1 MAERA
6 DVPTLFGG
14 RLPGLAL
21 CLALALG
28 AALASPFLKSMTGGF
43 TLPPIV
49 LALLAGMALNALAD
63 DPRVRPG
70 VDYAVK
76 KLLRYAIALLGFK
89 IAFSD
94 ILALGPG
101 VAWLV
106 IFSMTVTVVAGVR
119 LAQFLD
125 RVPGFGALAG
135 AACAVCGA
143 SATLATATVVPEY
156 PQKKADIAFTVVMA
170 NGVST
175 LVMFAYPALAV
186 LFGFSERQTGILL
199 GLTIHDMAQVVGA
212 GYAVSETAGNT
223 AVIVKLFRIMLLLP
237 VVVLIGLWL
246 KRLQPASTEG
256 KAAVPA
262 PLFAIAFIVFAA
274 LNSILPST
282 GLAGAYA
289 PLRALAIE
297 ASNAGLLVAMA
308 ALGLGTSLR
317 ALLSVGFGHVAV
329 FSGATLVILI
339 IGLAGVRLLG

>member
-1 MAERA
+1 VAERA
-6 DVPTLFGG
+6 GVPRLFGG

-21 CLALALG
+21 CLAIALG
-28 AALASPFLKSMTGGF
+28 AALASPVLKSATGGY

-49 LALLAGMALNALAD
+49 LALLAGMVLNMCAD
-63 DPRVRPG
+63 DLRFAPG
-70 VDYAVK
+70 IEYAVK
-76 KLLRYAIALLGFK
+76 TLLRYAIALLGFK

-106 IFSMTVTVVAGVR
+106 ILAMTVTVVAGVR
-119 LAQFLD
+119 FAQFLD
-125 RVPGFGALAG
+125 RLPGFGALAG

-143 SATLATATVVPEY
+143 SATLATATVVPDY
-156 PQKKADIAFTVVMA
+156 PQKRADIAFSVVMA

-175 LVMFAYPALAV
+175 LVMFAYPALAA
-186 LFGFSERQTGILL
+186 LIGFNDRQTGILL

-237 VVVLIGLWL
+237 VVMGIGLWL
-246 KRLQPASTEG
+246 KRLQPVPGEVKAS
-256 KAAVPA
+256 VPA
-262 PLFAIAFIVFAA
+262 PLFALAFILFAA

-282 GLAGAYA
+282 ALAGAYA
-289 PLRALAIE
+289 PLRDLAVE

-317 ALLSVGFGHVAV
+317 ALFSVGFGHVAV
-329 FSGATLVILI
+329 FSGATLAILF
-339 IGLAGVRLLG
+339 IGIAGVRLLG